1 MKNTIKTHL
10 YKAENVNTGFGIFM
24 VVVESLSEYDARCDI
39 SEVIHSEFNL
49 RPGSFRINE
58 VVKTTRK
65 IVKNMHEVKGCAYH
79 NEKGEKHQWGWIS
92 DRKG

>member
-1 MKNTIKTHL
+1 MKNTTHL
-10 YKAENVNTGFGIFM
+10 YKAENVNTPFGIFM
-24 VVVESLSEYDARCDI
+24 VVVEETCERDARIDI
-39 SEVIHSEFNL
+39 SEVVCGEFNL

-65 IVKNMHEVKGCAYH
+65 IVKNMYEAKGCANY
-79 NEKGEKHQWGWIS
+79 NEHGEKHQWGWIS